1 MVPYTALVTT
11 IVWPARTTETIAAWM
26 AAIPLAKASP
36 ASAPSSSATA
46 FASAAVV
53 GLSMRL

>member
-1 MVPYTALVTT
+1 MPYTACVAT

-26 AAIPLAKASP
+26 AAIPVAKARP

-46 FASAAVV
+46 LPRAAVV